1 MRLIRNLAGVV
12 VLLLIWEAFGRSG
25 YLPQDFFPPPTVVA
39 GTLWDQLTSVDYLRA
54 VLATLLAWLIAFGV
68 SLAIAIPA
76 GLILGTVPFIRVATR
91 SVIEFLR
98 PIPAVAMIP
107 LAIILTGGGPNMKIT
122 LAVYAAVWPIMFN
135 IIYALGQVDEQY
147 LDTARSFGLGRVQTT
162 LRVRLPDVLPFAIT
176 GARLSATVALLMI
189 VSIELLNGGAI
200 GIGTYVM
207 EQGESVGRMDIVL
220 AAAVMAGVLGMIIN
234 NGIALLQRKLVP
246 WGGATE

>member
-1 MRLIRNLAGVV
+1 MRLIRNLAGVA
-12 VLLLIWEAFGRSG
+12 VLLLIWEGFGRSG

-39 GTLWDQLTSVDYLRA
+39 GTLWHQLTSVEYLRA
-54 VLATLLAWLIAFGV
+54 VLATLLAWLIAFGI
-68 SLAIAIPA
+68 SLAIAVPA
-76 GLILGTVPFIRVATR
+76 GLVLGTVPFIRVATR
-91 SVIEFLR
+91 SVVEFMR

-107 LAIILTGGGPNMKIT
+107 LAIIVTGGGPDMKIM

-147 LDTARSFGLGRVQTT
+147 LDTARSFGLNRLQMT

-176 GARLSATVALLMI
+176 GARLSATVALLMV
-189 VSIELLNGGAI
+189 VSIELLNGGSI

-207 EQGESVGRMDIVL
+207 EQGETIGRMDIVL
-220 AAAVMAGVLGMIIN
+220 AAAVLAGVLGMVIN

-246 WGGATE
+246 WGGGTE